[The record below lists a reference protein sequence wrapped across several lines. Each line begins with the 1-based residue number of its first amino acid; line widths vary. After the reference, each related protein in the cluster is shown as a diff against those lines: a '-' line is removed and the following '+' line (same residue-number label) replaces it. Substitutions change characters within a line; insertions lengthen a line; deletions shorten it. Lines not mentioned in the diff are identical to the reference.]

1 MPIPLVSFHEAE
13 KRYAGQIILREM
25 NLTINRDEAVAVLG
39 NNGTGKSTLLKL
51 IGGFSLLS
59 SGVRKHHRP
68 DLLSPK
74 IGYVPDR
81 FAKVRFSGYEYLEH
95 MGSIRGMSKNLLELR
110 IEELLLQFGLDS
122 EASKRPIRQYSKG
135 MIQKINVMQAILEPP
150 ELLLLDE
157 PLSGLDIRTQEELC
171 RILFSLKAQGIAIV
185 WTSHEK
191 GLTEKLADRVILLEN
206 GLITEKHNRPV
217 EVMMYKAIECVL
229 PENEV
234 MEDWAKL
241 EGVLE
246 CRETEGRYWFR
257 VGSEHSDNLL
267 KLVLHSNGHIFSVIH
282 EEDIQLSRMRKRSD
296 E

>member
-13 KRYAGQIILREM
+13 KRYGGQIILREI

-39 NNGTGKSTLLKL
+39 NNGAGKSTLLKL

-59 SGVRKHHRP
+59 SGIREYHRP

-81 FAKVRFSGYEYLEH
+81 FAKVRFSGYEYLRH
-95 MGSIRGMSKNLLELR
+95 MGSIRGMSKGLLERR

-122 EASKRPIRQYSKG
+122 EASKRPVRQYSKG

-157 PLSGLDIRTQEELC
+157 PLSGLDIRTQEELS
-171 RILFSLKAQGIAIV
+171 RVLFALKAEGITII

-206 GLITEKHNRPV
+206 GRVTELRNKPV
-217 EVMMYKAIECVL
+217 AGKMYKVIECALPDREVMAC
-229 PENEV
+229 
-234 MEDWAKL
+234 WAKL
-241 EGVLE
+241 EGVQE
-246 CRETEGRYWFR
+246 CRESDGRCWFR
-257 VGSEHSDNLL
+257 VNAEHNDNLL
-267 KLVLHSNGHIFSVIH
+267 KLILNSNGHISSVIH
-282 EEDIQLSRMRKRSD
+282 EDGLELNRMRKRL
-296 E
+296 EE